1 MEVINK
7 TFTTAFIKRGFHFLM
22 PLFFFL
28 CLLTSAKKQMVA
40 IQCHNPC
47 HRPFHMSLFF
57 IDRTPLHDS
66 AEMAGW
72 MGTCGERVATATH
85 RESRALGELSPHPG
99 EDSNPSLPTAEGN
112 ILHSLLQMTY
122 LGKESFQRVTV
133 VLFKYLLSFPHQ
145 INSTR

>member
-1 MEVINK
+1 MLEGGGGDYKQDFYHSFYK
-7 TFTTAFIKRGFHFLM
+7 TRLHFLM
-22 PLFFFL
+22 PLSFFFL

-40 IQCHNPC
+40 IQCHSPC

-57 IDRTPLHDS
+57 IEYRTPLHDS
-66 AEMAGW
+66 AETAGW

-99 EDSNPSLPTAEGN
+99 EDSNSSLPAAEAN

-122 LGKESFQRVTV
+122 LGRELQAS
-133 VLFKYLLSFPHQ
+133 
-145 INSTR
+145 NSGPI